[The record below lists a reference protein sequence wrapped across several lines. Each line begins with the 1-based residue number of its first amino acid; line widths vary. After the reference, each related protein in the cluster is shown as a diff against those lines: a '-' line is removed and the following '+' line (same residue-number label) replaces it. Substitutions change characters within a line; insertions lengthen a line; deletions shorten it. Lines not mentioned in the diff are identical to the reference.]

1 MAGQDNSRYGA
12 AATAA
17 PVLTASARPRR
28 RRVKVFAQAFFKRL
42 VGVRGRRPCGL
53 SRLRQTQEG
62 RKGFLRKAFRR
73 GLRFRSGRSWARAT
87 GTQDPSS
94 GGAAPRWGAFSA
106 DRAGRRDFLT
116 PSSTAGGCHQA
127 FLKSPLSVRSERRGI
142 SRARC
147 RPLQRLPPSAYAPLT
162 LLFLPGCA
170 GTGRKAPPYQPQVF

>member
-1 MAGQDNSRYGA
+1 MCRTPAHVRAAGPKARRREKVSSTFSKVAGCG
-12 AATAA
+12 
-17 PVLTASARPRR
+17 TASH
-28 RRVKVFAQAFFKRL
+28 
-42 VGVRGRRPCGL
+42 GL
-53 SRLRQTQEG
+53 SRLRQTQEN
-62 RKGFLRKAFRR
+62 RKIVQWTVFRKS
-73 GLRFRSGRSWARAT
+73 LRFRSGRSWARAT
-87 GTQDPSS
+87 GTQDPTS

-142 SRARC
+142 SRVRC

-170 GTGRKAPPYQPQVF
+170 GTDRKAPPYQPQVF

>member
-1 MAGQDNSRYGA
+1 MAGLDNSRYGA

-94 GGAAPRWGAFSA
+94 GGAGARWAPFSA
-106 DRAGRRDFLT
+106 DRAGRRDPLGG
-116 PSSTAGGCHQA
+116 PTA
-127 FLKSPLSVRSERRGI
+127 RRGLPQA
-142 SRARC
+142 SLPCPRKRAPPFGASGRKGQARC
-147 RPLQRLPPSAYAPLT
+147 HRDRSRGYRLRLVCCYVRLVHKLVTIMS
-162 LLFLPGCA
+162 
-170 GTGRKAPPYQPQVF
+170 

>member
-1 MAGQDNSRYGA
+1 MCRTPAHVRAAGPKARRREKVSSTFSKVAGCG
-12 AATAA
+12 
-17 PVLTASARPRR
+17 TASH
-28 RRVKVFAQAFFKRL
+28 
-42 VGVRGRRPCGL
+42 GL
-53 SRLRQTQEG
+53 NRLRQTQEN
-62 RKGFLRKAFRR
+62 RKIVQWTVFRKKP
-73 GLRFRSGRSWARAT
+73 T
-87 GTQDPSS
+87 S

-142 SRARC
+142 SRVRC

>member
-1 MAGQDNSRYGA
+1 MSRRVAARDNSRYGA

-87 GTQDPSS
+87 GTQDPLQ
-94 GGAAPRWGAFSA
+94 PR
-106 DRAGRRDFLT
+106 DRR
-116 PSSTAGGCHQA
+116 
-127 FLKSPLSVRSERRGI
+127 
-142 SRARC
+142 
-147 RPLQRLPPSAYAPLT
+147 
-162 LLFLPGCA
+162 
-170 GTGRKAPPYQPQVF
+170 APPYNPQLLKKLAKLLLVSTQLAWRDPPLRNARRRLVLSGHGPQARAFGPAALRKPRRPKAPFAT